1 MGKIV
6 EGILGKMTGK
16 VGPVVGSKWKGLN
29 TLRSYQPKPH
39 NPKTTAQKIQR
50 SKFKLLVALGK
61 KCLPFIR
68 MSLAKAYVNMSGY
81 NAFVKL
87 NLSTGI
93 SGTYPSF
100 SINYPNLVVATG
112 TLTGIDTV
120 SVANAAG
127 RKVILT
133 WTDNS
138 GEGNAASTDVGM
150 ILLIDAS
157 NRFMF
162 EDISSSVRS
171 TGTLTITCPIFCVGN
186 TVYAYIAFKNPTTG
200 EISIS
205 SYAGTVNVLL

>member
-1 MGKIV
+1 MATIYD
-6 EGILGKMTGK
+6 GILGKVNGK
-16 VGPVVGSKWKGLN
+16 VGPVVGSKWKSLN
-29 TLRSYQPKPH
+29 ILRAYQPKPH
-39 NPKTTAQKIQR
+39 NPKTKAQLIQR
-50 SKFKLLVALGK
+50 AKFKLIVALGK
-61 KCLPFIR
+61 KCLPFVR
-68 MSLAKAYVNMSGY
+68 VSLAKAYANMSGS
-81 NAFVKL
+81 NSFVKL
-87 NLSTGI
+87 NLSTAI

-133 WTDNS
+133 WTDNT
-138 GEGNAASTDVGM
+138 GEGDAASTDVGM

-157 NRFMF
+157 NRMIL
-162 EDISSSVRS
+162 EDTSSSVRS
-171 TGTLTITCPIFCVGN
+171 AGTLTITCPPICVGN

>member
-1 MGKIV
+1 MGKIT

-16 VGPVVGSKWKGLN
+16 VGPVVGSKWKSLN
-29 TLRSYQPKPH
+29 TLRSYQGKPH
-39 NPKTTAQKIQR
+39 NPKTPAQKIQR

-61 KCLPFIR
+61 KCLPFVR
-68 MSLAKAYVNMSGY
+68 VSLAKAYANMSGF

-87 NLSTGI
+87 NLSTAI

-100 SINYPNLVVATG
+100 SINYPQLVVATG

-157 NRFMF
+157 NRMIL
-162 EDISSSVRS
+162 EDTSSSVRS
-171 TGTLTITCPIFCVGN
+171 AGTLTITCPPICVGN